1 MRGGQDDVQ
10 ETDAG
15 SKETTPLSD
24 TSSDQATTIP
34 FPPPQFPGP
43 FPAPWAMPM
52 PPPMG
57 IMPPMMMPTMVPPLM
72 SQATAAQA
80 NQVLLLDTEAFD
92 IDVTPIFTRL

>member
-10 ETDAG
+10 ETDPG

-24 TSSDQATTIP
+24 ASSDQATTIP
-34 FPPPQFPGP
+34 FPPPQFPGS
-43 FPAPWAMPM
+43 FPPPWAMPM

-57 IMPPMMMPTMVPPLM
+57 IMPPMMMPTMVPPPM

-80 NQVLLLDTEAFD
+80 NQVLLLDIETYG
-92 IDVTPIFTRL
+92 IDCASIFT